1 MRYHQLTSAQRYTI
15 FVLLKKN
22 VSIKDI
28 ADTINVHYSTVYRE
42 LKRNK
47 GRYHYHYGVA
57 QKQCDERKRR
67 MRKPR
72 KFSINMRK
80 EIFAL
85 MVNEQWSP
93 EQIRGWML
101 RKGKT
106 CVCIETIYSYIRFDR
121 SCGGELYKSCR
132 HKLKQIKRSHPVAY
146 TAIKDR
152 VMIDERDP
160 QADGTRFG
168 DWEMDTIIRKDGRG
182 VIVILVERSKDYLL
196 MRKLP
201 QGKNAEA
208 LARTVVAMMTP
219 FIGNIHSIT
228 TDNGSE
234 FACHKLIAQRL
245 KTKRLL
251 RTPLFFMGEGK
262 YRKYE
267 QTHQTIHS

>member
-1 MRYHQLTSAQRYTI
+1 MYSTI
-15 FVLLKKN
+15 SSTKKWKWSLLLKGDYEKHSGN
-22 VSIKDI
+22 TVGKGLKAPTRQKDFSSNTKKKGDRNLPEINQLCIVYEISSI
-28 ADTINVHYSTVYRE
+28 NLSTKIHNFCITQKERIDKRHWRYDKRALQHSVYRE

-47 GRYHYHYGVA
+47 GRHHYHYGVA

-93 EQIRGWML
+93 DQIRGWML
-101 RKGKT
+101 HNGET

-132 HKLKQIKRSHPVAY
+132 HKLKQIKRNHPVVY

-152 VMIDERDP
+152 IMIDERDS

-168 DWEMDTIIRKDGRG
+168 D
-182 VIVILVERSKDYLL
+182 
-196 MRKLP
+196 
-201 QGKNAEA
+201 
-208 LARTVVAMMTP
+208 
-219 FIGNIHSIT
+219 
-228 TDNGSE
+228 
-234 FACHKLIAQRL
+234 
-245 KTKRLL
+245 
-251 RTPLFFMGEGK
+251 
-262 YRKYE
+262 
-267 QTHQTIHS
+267 

>member
-47 GRYHYHYGVA
+47 GRHHYHYGVA

-101 RKGKT
+101 CNGKT
-106 CVCIETIYSYIRFDR
+106 CVCIETIYSYIRFD
-121 SCGGELYKSCR
+121 
-132 HKLKQIKRSHPVAY
+132 
-146 TAIKDR
+146 
-152 VMIDERDP
+152 
-160 QADGTRFG
+160 
-168 DWEMDTIIRKDGRG
+168 
-182 VIVILVERSKDYLL
+182 
-196 MRKLP
+196 
-201 QGKNAEA
+201 
-208 LARTVVAMMTP
+208 
-219 FIGNIHSIT
+219 
-228 TDNGSE
+228 
-234 FACHKLIAQRL
+234 
-245 KTKRLL
+245 
-251 RTPLFFMGEGK
+251 
-262 YRKYE
+262 
-267 QTHQTIHS
+267 